1 MPNHIQNRLKFTCS
15 PERLEEV
22 LEAIKYEDDGENRDV
37 GRGTIDFNKLIP
49 MPKELN
55 IEDGSKTNDG
65 ISLYLTKI
73 NPYAKHYG
81 SPDDKV
87 TEEDIYSIY
96 GKVKFKAHR
105 GDSIPNL
112 TQEEIAKMTQY
123 TSEKKLLALGQRAVN
138 NAIKYGATTWYD
150 WCVNNWGTKWNSYS
164 NEYDDAG
171 ELLFWTAWAPP
182 RPVIVKLSE
191 MFPDVV
197 IHHQWADEDI
207 GYHCG
212 EATFAEGEMVDSY
225 EPEDGKAS
233 VDFAMSVWGYDAEFL
248 GLMLNATET
257 DYINIQCDEYELVEF
272 QDKTMLFANERLGL
286 KDIPKGMYKYD
297 IRGDD
302 QGEFA
307 AVEPHVAVNHEGTLV
322 SKESIDFGGTKMI
335 ELNQEN
341 AFNFPGG
348 TATFEEYMKTDY
360 SQTEGGGMKI
370 EQ

>member
-15 PERLEEV
+15 PERLEEI
-22 LEAIKYEDDGENRDV
+22 LDAIKAEDDGENRDF
-37 GRGTIDFNKLIP
+37 GRGTIDFNKVIP
-49 MPKELN
+49 MPQELN
-55 IEDGSKTNDG
+55 IEDGSKTTDG

-81 SPDDKV
+81 TPDDKV

-96 GKVKFKAHR
+96 GKVKFRAHS

-112 TQEEIAKMTQY
+112 TQDEIAKMTQY
-123 TSEKKLLALGQRAVN
+123 TSEKKLLAIGKQAVN

-164 NEYDDAG
+164 NEFDEG
-171 ELLFWTAWAPP
+171 ELSFWTAWAPP
-182 RPVIVKLSE
+182 RPIIAKLSE

-212 EATFAEGEMVDSY
+212 EVTYAEGTIVDSY

-233 VDFAMSVWGYDAEFL
+233 VEFAMAVWGYDAEFL

-257 DYINIQCDEYELVEF
+257 DYINIQSEEYELVEF
-272 QDKTMLFANERLGL
+272 QEQTMLFANERLSL
-286 KDIPKGMYKYD
+286 KDIPIGLYKYD
-297 IRGDD
+297 IRGDGT
-302 QGEFA
+302 GEFST
-307 AVEPHVAVNHEGTLV
+307 VEPYVAVNHEGTLI
-322 SKESIDFGGTKMI
+322 SKNRIKFSENKVI
-335 ELNQEN
+335 ELNEKN
-341 AFNFPGG
+341 AFNFPGT
-348 TATFEEYMKTDY
+348 TATFEEFLKTDY
-360 SQTEGGGMKI
+360 TQTEGGMSF

>member
-81 SPDDKV
+81 SPGDKV

-138 NAIKYGATTWYD
+138 NAIKYGATT
-150 WCVNNWGTKWNSYS
+150 
-164 NEYDDAG
+164 
-171 ELLFWTAWAPP
+171 
-182 RPVIVKLSE
+182 
-191 MFPDVV
+191 
-197 IHHQWADEDI
+197 
-207 GYHCG
+207 
-212 EATFAEGEMVDSY
+212 
-225 EPEDGKAS
+225 
-233 VDFAMSVWGYDAEFL
+233 
-248 GLMLNATET
+248 
-257 DYINIQCDEYELVEF
+257 
-272 QDKTMLFANERLGL
+272 
-286 KDIPKGMYKYD
+286 
-297 IRGDD
+297 
-302 QGEFA
+302 
-307 AVEPHVAVNHEGTLV
+307 
-322 SKESIDFGGTKMI
+322 
-335 ELNQEN
+335 
-341 AFNFPGG
+341 
-348 TATFEEYMKTDY
+348 
-360 SQTEGGGMKI
+360 
-370 EQ
+370 